1 MHKAVGLN
9 QMGSTAYFLRA
20 FAFLELEID
29 VDAGDVVGF
38 VVLLLI
44 EVVEVGGD
52 VFGYFQLH
60 AGTVAHAGYLEV
72 VAAVQVVVHFDGGV
86 GFQPVVDFVFC
97 LCTCAEAEF
106 VVVADGVLEAFAQRE
121 VEAANGP
128 RFVEREAVA
137 VASFPV
143 VSLVLQVKFVA
154 DTCFQKRQQ
163 LIVGFRLECPYI
175 SGRRIVFRSVFQSA
189 FDVES
194 VSGIVGHVPVHPGSE
209 VRVVRLGVEHK

>member
-1 MHKAVGLN
+1 ML
-9 QMGSTAYFLRA
+9 Y
-20 FAFLELEID
+20 LELEID

-86 GFQPVVDFVFC
+86 GFQPVVDFIFC

-163 LIVGFRLECPYI
+163 LIVGFRLESPHI
-175 SGRRIVFRSVFQSA
+175 GGRSIVFCSVFQSA
-189 FDVES
+189 FDIEFV
-194 VSGIVGHVPVHPGSE
+194 VDVIGHVPVCPCPE
-209 VRVVRLGVEHK
+209 VCVARFGVEYK